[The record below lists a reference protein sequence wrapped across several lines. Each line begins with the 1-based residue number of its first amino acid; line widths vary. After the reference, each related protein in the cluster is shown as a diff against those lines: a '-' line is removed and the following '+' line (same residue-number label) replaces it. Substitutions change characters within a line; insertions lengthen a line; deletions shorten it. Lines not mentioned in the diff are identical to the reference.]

1 MKTEARRS
9 VAEAVAVIQGEIYS
23 KGLNYEMFRKTKS
36 KEWIVKYFNEVGS
49 TVCDQLIKY
58 DR

>member
-9 VAEAVAVIQGEIYS
+9 VG
-23 KGLNYEMFRKTKS
+23 GGYEMVRKTKR
-36 KEWIVKYFNEVGS
+36 KEWIVKDFNEVGS

-58 DR
+58 GR